1 MNYEIE
7 GMIGAKRNEFGF
19 MCVIPA
25 GIIAYM
31 RCFSPAFMAVMYG
44 NLPGA
49 LAMTACLVLYGA
61 AIGIGWH
68 ILQIKI

>member
-1 MNYEIE
+1 MRLRKDRD
-7 GMIGAKRNEFGF
+7 AKRNEFGF

-31 RCFSPAFMAVMYG
+31 ALLFTGVHGGDVWESSGSAGHDGV
-44 NLPGA
+44 PGS
-49 LAMTACLVLYGA
+49 LWG

>member
-1 MNYEIE
+1 
-7 GMIGAKRNEFGF
+7 
-19 MCVIPA
+19 
-25 GIIAYM
+25 
-31 RCFSPAFMAVMYG
+31 MYG